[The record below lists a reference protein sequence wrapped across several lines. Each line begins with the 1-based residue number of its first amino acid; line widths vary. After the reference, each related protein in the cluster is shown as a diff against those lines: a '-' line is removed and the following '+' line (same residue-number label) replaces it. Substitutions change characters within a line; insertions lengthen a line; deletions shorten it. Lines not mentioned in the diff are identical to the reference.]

1 MSVKSIMLG
10 QVWRNDKNGK
20 NYLVTKVYSEIFT
33 QFAVLREATADAANA
48 DTVRIRVQKI
58 GEGASLP
65 GYTFT
70 QDSQDF

>member
-10 QVWRNDKNGK
+10 QVWRHDKNGK

-33 QFAVLREATADAANA
+33 QFAVLREATADAASA
-48 DTVRIRVQKI
+48 DTVRIRVQKV

>member
-33 QFAVLREATADAANA
+33 QFAVLREATAAAASA
-48 DTVRIRVQKI
+48 DTVRIRVQKV